1 MLRELVLKEI
11 HDNMV
16 NLRFVLASAACIVL
30 IVVSVAILEAAYR
43 ALERDYRVRVVQQD
57 EFIDRYGHMN
67 RAQWLARAMR
77 EPEMFQSLVLGLRS
91 DSDDNNFISNPA
103 AALLPRLDFATIVM
117 VIASLVAVLF
127 TYGSVSGE
135 REAGT
140 LRLMLAAGLP
150 RGTFILGKTIGGMVS
165 MLLPFTIGY
174 LAGILYL
181 VAGAGVPLDGPTAAV
196 FGLIL
201 AASWLYVSIFT
212 GLGLFCSSTSSTSAQ
227 AVLKGLLG
235 WVLLVLVMPNVSPF
249 LAAQLKSVPSAAWV
263 EQATERITS
272 EERDR
277 ILEDRA
283 TGMRTSRYADLGD
296 LPHLK
301 KSDIEQRIASDPV
314 FRERYASYSREY
326 EEIVRTVNV
335 EQGEKAGRITDEFRK
350 ASEAQERLATLLASL
365 SPAGDLT
372 FLLTRIAGTGIEAEN
387 HWARMAAEYDNAYW
401 SFVEA
406 RYKSE
411 QAAHPAFGSNDHL
424 DLRGRP
430 RFSYHPE
437 GIGERLQ
444 AGLPR
449 LCALVFFVVLFPAAA
464 LLSIRRYDVR

>member
-77 EPEMFQSLVLGLRS
+77 EPELFQSLVLGLRS

-127 TYGSVSGE
+127 TYSSVSGE

-301 KSDIEQRIASDPV
+301 KSDIE
-314 FRERYASYSREY
+314 RYRAL
-326 EEIVRTVNV
+326 VAKL
-335 EQGEKAGRITDEFRK
+335 G
-350 ASEAQERLATLLASL
+350 
-365 SPAGDLT
+365 
-372 FLLTRIAGTGIEAEN
+372 
-387 HWARMAAEYDNAYW
+387 
-401 SFVEA
+401 
-406 RYKSE
+406 
-411 QAAHPAFGSNDHL
+411 
-424 DLRGRP
+424 LRG
-430 RFSYHPE
+430 
-437 GIGERLQ
+437 
-444 AGLPR
+444 
-449 LCALVFFVVLFPAAA
+449 
-464 LLSIRRYDVR
+464 